1 MMRAP
6 TAATGCCGVGR
17 KGGKLQSLALPAP
30 AAERIEAYLAGRDD
44 VTGLEQQRNGQWR
57 QRAEDRRV
65 TATGRSDVGSAAP
78 SPAQPASRVQ
88 ETGRR
93 NGANGSIVTGFSLEL
108 RLSWRPAALAP

>member
-1 MMRAP
+1 MGEPM
-6 TAATGCCGVGR
+6 TGPQHY
-17 KGGKLQSLALPAP
+17 L
-30 AAERIEAYLAGRDD
+30 AAEDLLVAARDS
-44 VTGLEQQRNGQWR
+44 GLEQQRNGQWR

>member
-1 MMRAP
+1 M
-6 TAATGCCGVGR
+6 TGPQHY
-17 KGGKLQSLALPAP
+17 L
-30 AAERIEAYLAGRDD
+30 AAEDLLVAARDS
-44 VTGLEQQRNGQWR
+44 GLEQQRNGQWR